1 MTTESTAAAKRAL
14 AEALKGRTAD
24 TRALLSVNIAELI
37 SGDAVDGAKITAWV
51 NGNSKPKP
59 ADDIPARYRP
69 QPEHGRDV
77 GTEEA
82 ERRFGTNH

>member
-1 MTTESTAAAKRAL
+1 MTTESTAAAKKAL

-24 TRALLSVNIAELI
+24 TRALLSVDIAEMI
-37 SGDAVDGAKITAWV
+37 SGDAVDEAKITAWV
-51 NGNSKPKP
+51 AENSRPKP
-59 ADDIPARYRP
+59 PGDIPARYLP

-82 ERRFGTNH
+82 ARRFGTNH